1 MNFRL
6 AVQPEVKYL
15 SQLVADAFKDYDL
28 YQQTIGQ
35 TFKQAAD
42 FHQFLKRLH
51 DVHLAASIAKNKVFV
66 LEDGQQILS
75 VVVLDNE
82 RMPSANMWQYIQAG
96 GWQLVPYFIG
106 NQLGKFLTML
116 DKAEKLPQ
124 QKPQTNWHV
133 NLLAVNPVHQG
144 QKIGSRTL
152 ETFVIPYAKA
162 HGAKTLSLI
171 TNTPRNVSF
180 YQKNQFQVVDERML
194 YFNGSQVSNWSLVR
208 TLT

>member
-1 MNFRL
+1 MR
-6 AVQPEVKYL
+6 
-15 SQLVADAFKDYDL
+15 
-28 YQQTIGQ
+28 
-35 TFKQAAD
+35 
-42 FHQFLKRLH
+42 
-51 DVHLAASIAKNKVFV
+51 
-66 LEDGQQILS
+66 
-75 VVVLDNE
+75 
-82 RMPSANMWQYIQAG
+82 
-96 GWQLVPYFIG
+96 
-106 NQLGKFLTML
+106 ML

-133 NLLAVNPVHQG
+133 NLLAVNPAHQG

-152 ETFVIPYAKA
+152 EAFVIPYAKA